1 MRGMSLKVVFLGTS
15 AAVPTVSRS
24 FPSTAI
30 VREDEVILV
39 DCGEGTQRQVLQ
51 AGLGFNKKMKILI
64 THLHGD
70 HVGGVTGLLQ
80 TMSMMRRIRPVDIY
94 GPRGIRGL
102 LKSTLN
108 YLRVNLQYSLV
119 INEVKEG
126 VVVKEKEYE
135 ILSRRGSHSI
145 RDYCYLFREFPRPG
159 KFNVEKAIRLGIP
172 EGPLWNKL
180 QSGKAI
186 SIGEMVIEPSIIL
199 GASRAG
205 RMIGFSGDT
214 RPRRFFNR
222 FFEKADLLV
231 FEATYSEK
239 DFEKAV
245 QNMHT
250 TATEA
255 AKLAS
260 KANVKMLA
268 LVHLSSRYI
277 DAEAIL
283 AEASRYHK
291 NVIIPEDLTAVE
303 IPYPE
308 SNEPLKVHRLS
319 SS

>member
-1 MRGMSLKVVFLGTS
+1 METMLEESQEYEL
-15 AAVPTVSRS
+15 VSRS
-24 FPSTAI
+24 
-30 VREDEVILV
+30 
-39 DCGEGTQRQVLQ
+39 
-51 AGLGFNKKMKILI
+51 
-64 THLHGD
+64 
-70 HVGGVTGLLQ
+70 
-80 TMSMMRRIRPVDIY
+80 
-94 GPRGIRGL
+94 
-102 LKSTLN
+102 
-108 YLRVNLQYSLV
+108 
-119 INEVKEG
+119 
-126 VVVKEKEYE
+126 
-135 ILSRRGSHSI
+135 GSHSI
-145 RDYCYLFREFPRPG
+145 RDYCYLFKECPRPG
-159 KFNVEKAIRLGIP
+159 KFDSEKAIRLGIP
-172 EGPLWNKL
+172 EGPLWHKL

-186 SIGEMVIEPSIIL
+186 SIGEMLVEPSIIL

-205 RMIGFSGDT
+205 RIIGFSGDT
-214 RPRRFFNR
+214 RPKRFFNK

-245 QNMHT
+245 QNMHS

-255 AKLAS
+255 AKIAS

-277 DAEAIL
+277 DADVIL

>member
-1 MRGMSLKVVFLGTS
+1 MSLKVVFLGTS
-15 AAVPTVSRS
+15 AAVPTVGRS

-30 VREDEVILV
+30 VREDEVILI
-39 DCGEGTQRQVLQ
+39 DCGEGAQRQVLQ
-51 AGLGFNKKMKILI
+51 AGLGFNRKMKILI

-80 TMSMMRRIRPVDIY
+80 TMNMMGRVRPVDIY

-102 LKSTLN
+102 LKSTLS
-108 YLRVNLQYSLV
+108 YLKVNLQYSLV

-135 ILSRRGSHSI
+135 ILSRKGSHSI
-145 RDYCYLFREFPRPG
+145 RDYCYLFKEFPRPG
-159 KFNVEKAIRLGIP
+159 KFDAEKAIRLGIP
-172 EGPLWNKL
+172 EGPLWHKL

-186 SIGEMVIEPSIIL
+186 SIGEKSIEPSIIL

-205 RMIGFSGDT
+205 RIIGFSGDT
-214 RPRRFFNR
+214 RPKRFLNR

-231 FEATYSEK
+231 FEATYSEE

-245 QNMHT
+245 QNKHS

-255 AKLAS
+255 AKLAT

-277 DAEAIL
+277 DVNIIL
-283 AEASRYHK
+283 AEASKYHK
-291 NVIIPEDLTAVE
+291 NVIIPEDLTVVE

-308 SNEPLKVHRLS
+308 LYEPFKVHRLS